1 MKKEMEMK
9 QEIFNQ
15 LDYWCEQYK
24 IANDI
29 NHDLKESARISENI
43 KALERVLRVLWK
55 EAYINQTKEEN

>member
-29 NHDLKESARISENI
+29 NHDLKESARISKNI
-43 KALERVLRVLWK
+43 KALERALNLL
-55 EAYINQTKEEN
+55 